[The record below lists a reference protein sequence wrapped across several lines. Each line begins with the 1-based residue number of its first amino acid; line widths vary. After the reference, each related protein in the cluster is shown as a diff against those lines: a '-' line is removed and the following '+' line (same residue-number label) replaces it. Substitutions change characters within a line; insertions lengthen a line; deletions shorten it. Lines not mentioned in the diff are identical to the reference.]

1 MRGGGSIQ
9 RDVFHEIISLKNLFA
24 AWEEFR
30 RGKRS
35 KIDVQEFEFN
45 LENNIFQ
52 LHQRL
57 KDKTWQ
63 PDPYE
68 DFFIRDPKL
77 RHIHKATIRDRVFNQ
92 AVYRVLYQIFDKNFI
107 FDSYSCRNKKGTH
120 RGVNRLEKFI
130 RSHSKNYT
138 IPVYVL
144 KCDVKKFFDSIFHPI
159 LFNFIKKKISDA
171 GTLWIIEL
179 LLRSFS
185 VSTDRGLPLG
195 NVTSQ
200 LFANVYMNEFDQFV
214 KHVLKIRHY
223 IRYADD
229 FVILSHD
236 KDYLDEFVPRINDFL
251 QERLQ
256 ISLHPNK
263 ISIRKARQGIDFLGW
278 VNLPGHRVLRTTT
291 KKRMFKKLNK
301 KNMTSYTGLCKHG
314 NTFKIQKKMQY
325 LVS

>member
-1 MRGGGSIQ
+1 M
-9 RDVFHEIISLKNLFA
+9 
-24 AWEEFR
+24 
-30 RGKRS
+30 
-35 KIDVQEFEFN
+35 
-45 LENNIFQ
+45 
-52 LHQRL
+52 
-57 KDKTWQ
+57 
-63 PDPYE
+63 
-68 DFFIRDPKL
+68 
-77 RHIHKATIRDRVFNQ
+77 
-92 AVYRVLYQIFDKNFI
+92 
-107 FDSYSCRNKKGTH
+107 
-120 RGVNRLEKFI
+120 
-130 RSHSKNYT
+130 
-138 IPVYVL
+138 
-144 KCDVKKFFDSIFHPI
+144 
-159 LFNFIKKKISDA
+159 
-171 GTLWIIEL
+171 
-179 LLRSFS
+179 LRSFS

>member
-1 MRGGGSIQ
+1 M
-9 RDVFHEIISLKNLFA
+9 
-24 AWEEFR
+24 
-30 RGKRS
+30 
-35 KIDVQEFEFN
+35 
-45 LENNIFQ
+45 
-52 LHQRL
+52 
-57 KDKTWQ
+57 KDKTWR

-144 KCDVKKFFDSIFHPI
+144 KCDIKKFFDNIFHPI

-236 KDYLDEFVPRINDFL
+236 KDYLDELVPRINDFL

-301 KNMTSYTGLCKHG
+301 KNTTSYTGLCKHG

>member
-1 MRGGGSIQ
+1 MLRGGGSIK

-57 KDKTWQ
+57 KDKTWR

-144 KCDVKKFFDSIFHPI
+144 KCDVKNFSTAFFI
-159 LFNFIKKKISDA
+159 
-171 GTLWIIEL
+171 
-179 LLRSFS
+179 
-185 VSTDRGLPLG
+185 
-195 NVTSQ
+195 Q
-200 LFANVYMNEFDQFV
+200 Y
-214 KHVLKIRHY
+214 
-223 IRYADD
+223 
-229 FVILSHD
+229 
-236 KDYLDEFVPRINDFL
+236 YL
-251 QERLQ
+251 
-256 ISLHPNK
+256 ISL
-263 ISIRKARQGIDFLGW
+263 RKKYLMQA
-278 VNLPGHRVLRTTT
+278 H
-291 KKRMFKKLNK
+291 
-301 KNMTSYTGLCKHG
+301 SGL
-314 NTFKIQKKMQY
+314 
-325 LVS
+325 